1 MAGSPDRKLV
11 LHDPATGRALSPLRS
26 WAAVAV
32 MVFGTSFMSLVVV
45 ALSPVLHE
53 VAAHFGQGQDGKL
66 VAQLI
71 QTVPSIGIILGA
83 PASGWIVERMG
94 SRPFLLAILTLFGLA
109 GSAGLYLDDIWMLAA
124 TRFLLGIAAAGIVT
138 TTLFMIGEYFDAD
151 GRARVLGY
159 QSAVGAAAAMAT
171 ILVAGQLADFGGW
184 RAPFAIYLL
193 ALPLVA
199 VAAFAI
205 PAAPPR
211 QPAPKQAGER
221 SSIVRL
227 LPLLGLIVALFIAS
241 YMSTIQ
247 MSFLLASDDITKPS
261 TQSFVIACGALMVT
275 IGSASYGAI
284 RLRLGDRWTLRLC
297 GALLGSGIVV
307 MGLGHIVPLVALG
320 CAISGVGIGIM
331 NPQVNNMLIAGAPQS
346 ARGRAVGLGYTARY
360 LGNFLNP
367 VLVHPLASMFGIH
380 VAFVIVGALFLA
392 GAVLDLVQRRKA
404 AA

>member
-1 MAGSPDRKLV
+1 LAESSRKLI
-11 LHDPATGRALSPLRS
+11 LHDPATGVALSPFRS

-32 MVFGTSFMSLVVV
+32 MVVGTSFMSLVVV

-53 VAAHFGQGQDGKL
+53 VAAHFGQGRDGKL

-71 QTVPSIGIILGA
+71 QAVPSIGIIIGA
-83 PASGWIVERMG
+83 PISGWIVERI
-94 SRPFLLAILTLFGLA
+94 STRAFLLAILALFGLA
-109 GSAGLYLDDIWMLAA
+109 GSAGLYLDDIWMLVT

-151 GRARVLGY
+151 GRARILGY

-211 QPAPKQAGER
+211 RSEPKQLGDR

-227 LPLLGLIVALFIAS
+227 LPLLALIVALFVGS

-247 MSFLLASDDITKPS
+247 MSFLLASDDVTKPS
-261 TQSFVIACGALMVT
+261 IQSFVIAIGALMVT

-297 GALLGSGIVV
+297 GALLGGGIVV
-307 MGLGHIVPLVALG
+307 MGLGHIVPLVAFG
-320 CAISGVGIGIM
+320 CAISGIGIGIM
-331 NPQVNNMLIAGAPQS
+331 NPQVNNMLLASAPQN

-367 VLVHPLASMFGIH
+367 VIVHPLAVMFGIH
-380 VAFVIVGALFLA
+380 AAFVMVGAAFAAAAL
-392 GAVLDLVQRRKA
+392 LDSMQRRKA
-404 AA
+404 VA